1 MALVEQPVMLS
12 GLRFDASA
20 LAPVPRLQAR
30 VEHVYRLAAYL
41 TASDGG
47 DLVVLAVDA
56 AGGQPNGINVPDG
69 LDLRAICP
77 IRARVWVD
85 LSGATAWSSRLPAQS
100 PRIAALALRRARE
113 AAAIRAT
120 KDGFGPLLTSE
131 VYGDSFARAAQRRI
145 RALQDAL
152 EVGTPS
158 SAGQAAAELV
168 GLGVGLTP
176 SGDDLLVGL
185 LAGLEVVADPL
196 RGAIA
201 DAVAAHAGER
211 TPVISARALLHAVGG
226 RYAQRLHEVLV
237 AIETGDGPAIER
249 SVKAA
254 MRYGATSGADTL
266 VGLFIGLQ
274 RGIGQGEERAVTAA

>member
-1 MALVEQPVMLS
+1 MLS
-12 GLRFDASA
+12 ASRFDASA

-30 VEHVYRLAAYL
+30 VEHVYRLAAYV

-77 IRARVWVD
+77 IRARVSVD
-85 LSGATAWSSRLPAQS
+85 LSGAKAWSSRLPAQS
-100 PRIAALALRRARE
+100 PHIAALALRRARE
-113 AAAIRAT
+113 AAAIRAP
-120 KDGFGPLLTSE
+120 KDGFGPLLTGD

-152 EVGTPS
+152 EEGTPS
-158 SAGQAAAELV
+158 VGQAAAELV

-196 RGAIA
+196 RGPIA
-201 DAVAAHAGER
+201 AGAAVHAAER
-211 TPVISARALLHAVGG
+211 TPAISARALLHAVRG
-226 RYAQRLHEVLV
+226 RYAQRLHEVLA
-237 AIETGDGPAIER
+237 AIETGDGPAIEG
-249 SVKAA
+249 SVDAA

-274 RGIGQGEERAVTAA
+274 RGVGQDEERAVTAA